1 MEANAEA
8 VEAAMLTGLLAEM
21 FELLGGTGEVTA
33 LFVVPPLFDGADG
46 VRIELTLKSDEGLGD
61 VNTVVD
67 VVDALVDEVSEP
79 MVVDKPALDPMQ
91 VGGGVFGG
99 VVGDVEPSRVDDE
112 TTVSS
117 MSTGLCSW
125 SRIIFSTKLYFGFSF
140 SS

>member
-1 MEANAEA
+1 MEAKAEA
-8 VEAAMLTGLLAEM
+8 VEAMLTGLLAEL
-21 FELLGGTGEVTA
+21 FELGDGEVTA
-33 LFVVPPLFDGADG
+33 LFEVPLLVGADG
-46 VRIELTLKSDEGLGD
+46 VKIELTLKSDEGLGE
-61 VNTVVD
+61 VNTVVE

-79 MVVDKPALDPMQ
+79 IDVVAVLIQ

-125 SRIIFSTKLYFGFSF
+125 SRIIFR
-140 SS
+140 